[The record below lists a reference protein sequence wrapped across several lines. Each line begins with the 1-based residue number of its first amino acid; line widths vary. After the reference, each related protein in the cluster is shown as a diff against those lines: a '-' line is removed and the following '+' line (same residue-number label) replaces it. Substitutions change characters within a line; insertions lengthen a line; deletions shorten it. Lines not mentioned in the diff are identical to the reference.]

1 MMSRLKIFY
10 RLIVRPL
17 HREPARTLLTVL
29 AVALG
34 VAVVLAIE
42 LAGDAAAGSFRSSIE
57 TLTGSANLEV
67 TAVGGVP
74 DNVVATL
81 ATLPYPIKGEPR
93 IDDFATMP
101 ATGQSIP
108 LVGLDLIADHPE
120 GFSLPE
126 DEPAD
131 TSSLA
136 QTLTG
141 DTVWVS
147 SHLGGKVGDTIPLQI
162 NDEVHS
168 YTIRGVLK
176 DSGDAGGLILM
187 DIATAQRALKRAN
200 RVDRILITVPAT
212 PSLEQWEQRLR
223 GVLPAGVELRR
234 QGSETTE
241 NRKMLS
247 AFRWNL
253 RILSYVALVVGA
265 FLIFNTISVSVVRRR
280 PEIGIARA
288 LGASRTAVVSAF
300 LGEAACFGVVGG
312 LVGIVLGRLLAVG
325 AVRLLGATVDNLYVS
340 STPAP
345 IHLTP
350 LARSFWLGDWCRRL
364 AGFGRFACARSVA
377 GRAGRS
383 HGARGTRVCHTRPQD
398 SRSLDWPRLG
408 DRRDGS
414 VVRARHRRQTFLWIR
429 CGAPVHR
436 CLCVRDSCAGQR
448 R

>member
-1 MMSRLKIFY
+1 MMSRLRVFY

-17 HREPARTLLTVL
+17 YREPARTLLTVL

-81 ATLPYPIKGEPR
+81 ATLPYPIKVEPR
-93 IDDFATMP
+93 IDDFATIP
-101 ATGQSIP
+101 STGQSIP

-126 DEPAD
+126 EERAG

-136 QTLTG
+136 QTLTA
-141 DTVWVS
+141 DNVWVS
-147 SHLGGKVGDTIPLQI
+147 SRLGAKPGDTLRLLI
-162 NDEVHS
+162 NDEVHP
-168 YTIRGVLK
+168 YTVRGVLK
-176 DSGDAGGLILM
+176 DSGDTGGLVLM
-187 DIATAQRALKRAN
+187 DIGTAQRALNRAN
-200 RVDRILITVPAT
+200 RVDRILITVSAT

-223 GVLPAGVELRR
+223 SVLPAGVELRR
-234 QGSETTE
+234 QGSESSE

-288 LGASRTAVVSAF
+288 LGASRTAVLSAF
-300 LGEAACFGVVGG
+300 LGEAACFGAVGG
-312 LVGIVLGRLLAVG
+312 L
-325 AVRLLGATVDNLYVS
+325 
-340 STPAP
+340 
-345 IHLTP
+345 
-350 LARSFWLGDWCRRL
+350 
-364 AGFGRFACARSVA
+364 
-377 GRAGRS
+377 
-383 HGARGTRVCHTRPQD
+383 
-398 SRSLDWPRLG
+398 
-408 DRRDGS
+408 
-414 VVRARHRRQTFLWIR
+414 
-429 CGAPVHR
+429 
-436 CLCVRDSCAGQR
+436 
-448 R
+448 